1 MIEKRSYNTYL
12 LMTSEQIRAGRA
24 LIKWTAEDLAKHSG
38 VGVATIRR
46 LEGSVGIPSSNART
60 LEQLRRCLEL
70 AGVEFIGSPE
80 AGPGVR
86 LWRKDED
93 PIRSE

>member
-1 MIEKRSYNTYL
+1 
-12 LMTSEQIRAGRA
+12 
-24 LIKWTAEDLAKHSG
+24 
-38 VGVATIRR
+38 
-46 LEGSVGIPSSNART
+46 

-93 PIRSE
+93 PIKNA